1 MNLDHRE
8 LNRSMSVYATHP
20 LVGSGLPM
28 WLPAGA
34 VIRQEL
40 ADFARELARADGC
53 VSVYSP
59 VLGKR
64 ALYERSGHWKKFDE
78 DMFPAMH
85 LGGDE
90 LVLRP
95 ANCPH
100 HALIFASET
109 RSYRDLPVRLNE
121 LASMFRAERS
131 GVLSGLSRV
140 RQITLDDTHVFCRS
154 DQVEAE
160 AGLAL
165 RSALNA
171 QRVLG
176 LSIDYIR
183 LSTRDESYS
192 WLGAT
197 EQWERGQESLRTAA
211 RPIADQYGLSL
222 VEVPGEAAFYGPKLD
237 IQVRDGRGHE
247 ETIATVQLDFNQP
260 ERFDLAYTGSDGR
273 RHRPVMIHR
282 GTVGSMERVTAA
294 LLEQYQGRLPFW
306 LAPVQLT
313 LLPIGPDQDESAR
326 ALADEAIRYD
336 LRPRIEHESPLGS
349 RIRRA
354 RERRDHLIG
363 VIGPREAEAGIVQI
377 TDVAG
382 DIRVDVARTKLF
394 DLMRTAHRG
403 RQHSIPWRE

>member
-211 RPIADQYGLSL
+211 RPIADQHGLSL

-336 LRPRIEHESPLGS
+336 LRPRIEHEGPLGS

-377 TDVAG
+377 SDVAG
-382 DIRVDVARTKLF
+382 DIRVDVPSARLV